1 MPNSLTPGKSIK
13 FIWYVTAVQSGT
25 YVVNW
30 QVGAGLNGKSKT
42 VSASGGPPRG
52 AITVTI
58 GTAPQQAYVTNG
70 GQIVNTP

>member
-1 MPNSLTPGKSIK
+1 
-13 FIWYVTAVQSGT
+13 
-25 YVVNW
+25 VVNW
-30 QVGAGLNGKSKT
+30 QVGAGLNGKAKA

-58 GTAPQQAYVTNG
+58 GAAPQQAYVNNG